1 MYPITI
7 SPCGS
12 SYQHAIFFSI
22 DVASNPCYPLWP
34 FPQQKVLQLAS
45 IKEYGKQR
53 CWLFHYCCDIKTL
66 CVCIQKSVIVVVV
79 VYFSPLAI
87 L

>member
-1 MYPITI
+1 MYPRVTLPPSPHLWMILI
-7 SPCGS
+7 STRD
-12 SYQHAIFFSI
+12 IFSSI

-34 FPQQKVLQLAS
+34 FPQQKVLQLGS

-66 CVCIQKSVIVVVV
+66 CVCIQNE
-79 VYFSPLAI
+79 
-87 L
+87 